1 MRRVVRL
8 AMFSLPGMGFIGSF
22 SGWGGAGEKIV
33 CAFFHRRG
41 ALVYAQFEKVW
52 YMSSKNQPEVER
64 LSPLQES
71 VLKASK
77 EVAVKFIE
85 TGRLSV
91 AAFTETFPQIFQ
103 TIKKAVEETPDA
115 GKPAPKE

>member
-1 MRRVVRL
+1 
-8 AMFSLPGMGFIGSF
+8 
-22 SGWGGAGEKIV
+22 
-33 CAFFHRRG
+33 
-41 ALVYAQFEKVW
+41 
-52 YMSSKNQPEVER
+52 MSSKTQPEPER

-91 AAFTETFPQIFQ
+91 AAFNETFPQIFQ
-103 TIKKAVEETPDA
+103 TIKQAVQEA
-115 GKPAPKE
+115 SPAPQPTDKA